1 MFSHPSINAAHP
13 PLTHFGGV
21 CSRAGFR
28 YALLAVTGGLCGL
41 ALNFMLPGFGEP
53 MTTVT
58 GSAQPLAHWL
68 ALSVLPFWGLSLGF
82 LGWANDSQRQRLEGY
97 QLRIKQLE
105 GRIDALRRQRD
116 LDREVYRELD
126 TVIGE
131 GKREWE
137 RTFDTI
143 AELIVVIDGSGR
155 ILRANQSFIRKL
167 GTSFQTVIGQDFSH
181 LLRHEAHGPLAD
193 LSPGEVDIPVLHGIF
208 DVSIEVIPSSQG
220 EARTVYLF
228 RDVTERKRAENELE
242 YQKHFCEAL
251 ERYSPAAI
259 AVTDPSGRINSLNP
273 AFEGIFGY
281 VPAETLGRELNALI
295 RAPASGVE
303 EAECLAQ
310 SICDQKTVRSVTQR
324 KRKDGSV
331 VDVEI
336 SSTPVYVAGQWA
348 GSLTIFHDVSDHIRA
363 AQQAEE
369 ANRAKSEFLANMSHE
384 IRTPMNGIIGMLELA
399 LDTALSAEQRDYLT
413 TSLQSAE
420 ALLTLLND
428 ILDFSKIEANCL
440 SLEHISFEP
449 RALVEDVTYTLANHA
464 QAKGLEM
471 ICHVQP
477 ELGQSLF
484 GDPARL
490 RQVLIN
496 LLGNA
501 IKFTEAG
508 EVMVSA
514 QLVGETPSS
523 QTLGFSVVDTGI
535 GIPQDRQSEV
545 FERFT
550 QANGSTT
557 RLYGGTGLGL
567 AISKQLVEAMG
578 GRIELDSKPG
588 RGSRFSFTL
597 TFAKDMAQRRL
608 TEPLASGAS
617 SLQGLRVLGVDDNAT
632 NRVILARMLEGFG
645 CRVETVDS
653 GGQALETLGQAC
665 RMGRPFDLVLLDMQ
679 MPEMDGEQ
687 TLVKISSDPELAA
700 TRVVVLTS
708 MGQRGDADQLQAKGC
723 AAYLLKPVKLQTL
736 RRTLEA
742 TIGRSPVREARRSP
756 APDRPAPGG
765 RGVDLLLVEDN
776 PVNQKLAMIL
786 LRKAGY
792 AVDLAENGLRA
803 IEQIGQRRYDAVLMD
818 VQMPEMDG
826 FEATRRIRQQEM
838 PGSHLPIIAM
848 TANAMKGDEELCRA
862 AGMDD
867 YISKPFA
874 LPKLVQ
880 VLDRWVPHSPARGS
894 RTAPADP
901 CLTAG

>member
-13 PLTHFGGV
+13 PLSHYAGV

-41 ALNFMLPGFGEP
+41 ALNFMVPVFNDP
-53 MTTVT
+53 MTVAP
-58 GSAQPLAHWL
+58 GPAQRLAHWL

-82 LGWANDSQRQRLEGY
+82 LGWANDSKRRLLEGH

-105 GRIDALRRQRD
+105 GRVDALRRQRD
-116 LDREVYRELD
+116 LDRDVYRELD

-155 ILRANQSFIRKL
+155 ILRANQSFVRQL
-167 GTSFQTVIGQDFSH
+167 GATFQEVIGQDFSQ
-181 LLRHEAHGPLAD
+181 LLGRGADGPFSA
-193 LSPGEVDIPVLHGIF
+193 LSPGEVDIPLLHGIF
-208 DVSIEVIPSSQG
+208 EVSIEVIPSSQG

-228 RDVTERKRAENELE
+228 RDVTERKRAENALE
-242 YQKHFCEAL
+242 YQTHFCEAL

-259 AVTDPSGRINSLNP
+259 AVTDPLGRINSLNP

-281 VPAETLGRELNALI
+281 VPTETLGQALDAVI
-295 RAPASGVE
+295 RPPADG
-303 EAECLAQ
+303 AEDAARLAQ
-310 SICDQKTVRSVTQR
+310 AIRDQKTVRSVTQR
-324 KRKDGSV
+324 ARKDGSV

-336 SSTPVYVAGQWA
+336 SSTPVYVADQWV

-399 LDTALSAEQRDYLT
+399 LDTALSVEQRDYLS

-428 ILDFSKIEANCL
+428 ILDFSKIEAKCL
-440 SLEHISFEP
+440 RLEHIPFEP
-449 RALVEDVTYTLANHA
+449 RAIVEDVAYTLANHA

-477 ELGQSLF
+477 ELGHSLI

-501 IKFTEAG
+501 IKFTKVG
-508 EVMVSA
+508 EVMVSV
-514 QLVGETPSS
+514 QLLEQTPSS

-535 GIPQDRQSEV
+535 GIPHDRQSEV

-567 AISKQLVEAMG
+567 TISKQLVEAMG
-578 GRIELDSKPG
+578 GRIELESEPG

-597 TFAKDMAQRRL
+597 TFAKDTAQRPL
-608 TEPLASGAS
+608 PEPLASGAS

-653 GGQALETLGQAC
+653 GGRALEILRQAC
-665 RMGRPFDLVLLDMQ
+665 RTGQPFDLVLLDMQ

-687 TLVKISSDPELAA
+687 TLVKISDDPELAA
-700 TRVVVLTS
+700 TRVIVLTS
-708 MGQRGDADQLQAKGC
+708 MGQRGDADRLRARGC
-723 AAYLLKPVKLQTL
+723 EAYLLKPVKLQTL
-736 RRTLEA
+736 RSTLEA
-742 TIGRSPVREARRSP
+742 TLGRSAVRETWRSP
-756 APDRPAPGG
+756 APDLPAPGR
-765 RGVDLLLVEDN
+765 RGVNLLLVEDN
-776 PVNQKLAMIL
+776 PVNQKLALIL
-786 LRKAGY
+786 LGKAGY

-803 IEQIGQRRYDAVLMD
+803 IEQIGKRRYDAVLMD

-826 FEATRRIRQQEM
+826 FEATRRIREQET

-848 TANAMKGDEELCRA
+848 TANAMKGDEELCRE

-867 YISKPFA
+867 YVSKPFL
-874 LPKLVQ
+874 LPKLMQ
-880 VLDRWVPHSPARGS
+880 VLDRWVASPPVSQRSLPTVA
-894 RTAPADP
+894 
-901 CLTAG
+901 